1 MAECKKISLNVS
13 KTEMV
18 IFKLKRKIMDF
29 SLKTKLNEERLYHN
43 NLVIDLGIK
52 IDSKLNWKTHIDAI
66 AINVITYAKPS

>member
-29 SLKTKLNEERLYHN
+29 SLKTKLNEERLYQN

-66 AINVITYAKPS
+66 AINVITCAKPS

>member
-29 SLKTKLNEERLYHN
+29 SLKTKLNEERLYQN

>member
-1 MAECKKISLNVS
+1 
-13 KTEMV
+13 MV

-29 SLKTKLNEERLYHN
+29 SLKTKLNEERLYQN

>member
-1 MAECKKISLNVS
+1 
-13 KTEMV
+13 MV

-29 SLKTKLNEERLYHN
+29 SLKTKLNEERLYQN

-52 IDSKLNWKTHIDAI
+52 IDSKLNWKTHTDAI

>member
-1 MAECKKISLNVS
+1 
-13 KTEMV
+13 MV

-29 SLKTKLNEERLYHN
+29 ILKTKLNEERLYQN